1 MRPFTV
7 AAAALI
13 ALGTAVPAQAA
24 DGAPTRERGFFLTV
38 SGAENSWV
46 RGVTL
51 RCEPEPRGPHPQ
63 ARKACEAIHR
73 AKADF
78 GALADD
84 PHVCT
89 KQFEPVTASAV
100 GTYRDRLI
108 VWRKTY
114 ANACEMHVDT
124 GHVFRF

>member
-13 ALGTAVPAQAA
+13 ALGTAVPVHAA
-24 DGAPTRERGFFLTV
+24 EAPTRERGFFLTV

-51 RCEPEPRGPHPQ
+51 RCEPRPRGHHPQ
-63 ARKACEAIHR
+63 AAKACEAIHR

-84 PHVCT
+84 PHACT
-89 KQFEPVTASAV
+89 KEFEPVTATAI
-100 GTYRDRLI
+100 GTHEGRLV

-114 ANACEMHVDT
+114 PNACAMDVDT

>member
-24 DGAPTRERGFFLTV
+24 GEAPVRERGFFLTV

-46 RGVTL
+46 RGVML
-51 RCEPEPRGPHPQ
+51 RCEPEPGGHHPH
-63 ARKACEAIHR
+63 AAKACRAIHR

-84 PHVCT
+84 PHACT
-89 KQFEPVTASAV
+89 KQFEPVTASV
-100 GTYRDRLI
+100 LGTYRGRL
-108 VWRKTY
+108 VSWRKTY
-114 ANACEMHVDT
+114 PNACEMDVDT